1 MSSQSKTYLSPED
14 YLALERAAAAKSEYY
29 HGEVYAMAGASR
41 THTLIAA
48 NAVSQLVLQLKGRSC
63 TAHTS
68 DLRVRVGTGAL
79 YTYPDVVVVCGKA
92 VFEDRHQD
100 TLLNPIVI
108 VEVLSPSTEAYDRGA
123 EFAFYRKLESL
134 ADYVLISQ
142 DQPLLEHY
150 ARQPG
155 DSWLLTA
162 YEGMEAV
169 ALLPSIGCE
178 LPLAEVYDK
187 VEWPETA
194 GEAPA
199 LTVLKEEAQEWQ
211 TQ

>member
-150 ARQPG
+150 SSQTG

-187 VEWPETA
+187 VESPETA